1 MSAMGFNMDRLTVLI
16 GAFGVGIGFGLQNVI
31 NNFVS
36 GLILL
41 FERPIQIGDAIE
53 VDGVSGTVYRIG
65 IRASVVRTFEGA
77 DVTIPNGNLLSQR
90 LINWTMSDR
99 HRRIEVTFCVPYG
112 SDPDAVFDALRE
124 AAAENAHILAE
135 PSPQPLFTGF
145 NEKLLDFALRAWVA
159 DNDQWVRARS
169 DLVHAIQRRLSKRGI
184 EVHPAA
190 APPEPAPAPSADP
203 PHA

>member
-1 MSAMGFNMDRLTVLI
+1 MDRLTVLI

-53 VDGVSGTVYRIG
+53 VDGVTGTVYRIG

-90 LINWTMSDR
+90 LVNWTMSDR
-99 HRRIEVTFCVPYG
+99 HRRIEITFSVPYG
-112 SDPDAVFDALRE
+112 TDPDSVFDALRE

-145 NEKLLDFALRAWVA
+145 NEKLLDFSLRAWVA

-169 DLVHAIQRRLSKRGI
+169 DLVRAIQRRLSKRGI
-184 EVHPAA
+184 EVKAHEVPVPVHE
-190 APPEPAPAPSADP
+190 APTADP
-203 PHA
+203 PAAR